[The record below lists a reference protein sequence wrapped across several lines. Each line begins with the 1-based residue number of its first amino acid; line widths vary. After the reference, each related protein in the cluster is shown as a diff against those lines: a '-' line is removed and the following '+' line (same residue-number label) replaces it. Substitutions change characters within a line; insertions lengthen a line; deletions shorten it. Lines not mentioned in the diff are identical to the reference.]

1 MSKLLKDMADKDNRL
16 FLADVERVR
25 ELLQKKKALD
35 LEEMLLGG
43 FQDGLLVASLPAHIS
58 GRG

>member
-1 MSKLLKDMADKDNRL
+1 MSKLQDMADKDNRL

-25 ELLQKKKALD
+25 ELLKKKKALD

-43 FQDGLLVASLPAHIS
+43 FENGMLVASLPAPLG

>member
-1 MSKLLKDMADKDNRL
+1 MSKLLKEMSDKDNRL

-35 LEEMLLGG
+35 LEEMLLM
-43 FQDGLLVASLPAHIS
+43 
-58 GRG
+58 

>member
-1 MSKLLKDMADKDNRL
+1 MSSLLKEMSDKDNRL
-16 FLADVERVR
+16 FLSDVERVR

-43 FQDGLLVASLPAHIS
+43 FQDGMLVASLPAPLG

>member
-1 MSKLLKDMADKDNRL
+1 MSKLQEMADKDNRL

-25 ELLQKKKALD
+25 ELLKKKKALD
-35 LEEMLLGG
+35 LEDMLLGG
-43 FQDGLLVASLPAHIS
+43 FENGMLVASLPAPLS